1 MTEVQLTDI
10 HNTKIQ
16 KLKLTWD
23 EKKAL
28 CEQWKKSGKS
38 QNTFCKEQGIAPQT
52 FWTWCQKLWPQ
63 KKNQLARVLVVDKK
77 NVEPEEQMHTMIE
90 IALPNNGIIRFSLPI
105 NKIASLMQE
114 ICHANTI
121 IR

>member
-1 MTEVQLTDI
+1 MTEVQTNDN
-10 HNTKIQ
+10 HHTKIQ
-16 KLKLTWD
+16 KVKLTWE
-23 EKKAL
+23 EKKSI

-52 FWTWCQKLWPQ
+52 FWTWCKKLWP
-63 KKNQLARVLVVDKK
+63 KKQNQLTRVLVVDKK
-77 NVEPEEQMHTMIE
+77 NLEQEEPIHTMIE

-114 ICHANTI
+114 IFHANTI